1 MAAAPRH
8 QMPRDAGSGGCLGA
22 GAVSTR
28 AAAALVFCT
37 SAAVLV
43 LEILAGRL
51 VAPYVGVS
59 IETFTGVIG
68 TVLAGIALGS
78 AAGGRLADQRDARPL
93 LGPTVALG
101 GVLALVSL
109 PVVSAVGPTVA
120 GGGPVAIVVLA
131 ATAFFAPAAVL
142 SAVSPMAAK
151 LRLASLAETGAVVGG
166 LSAAGTAG
174 ALFGTFVTG
183 FLLVATVATRPLVLG
198 LGAGLVIAGVALW
211 WRLGARRPAPG
222 ALAALLI
229 VAGVAGAAP
238 GPCQEHTSYYCAQ
251 VEVDPSRPSGRTLV
265 LDNLRHSYVDLAD
278 PTHLEF
284 RYVRLFADAL
294 DAELSGEQPVDAL
307 HIGGGGFS
315 FPRYLAATRPGS
327 TSLVL
332 ELDAGLV
339 DLATRELG
347 LETGPDLQVQVGD
360 ARTALAELGDE
371 RFDVAVGDA
380 FGGLSVPWHL
390 ATVEVAEELARVL
403 RPEGVYLANVIDG
416 GPDRLVRAE
425 TATLQEAFAHVAVI
439 APPTS
444 AGDAPANYVLVAS
457 RAPLAISPAD
467 VASVDGVVLTGSA
480 VDAFVDGARPF
491 TDDFAPADQLLTRR

>member
-1 MAAAPRH
+1 MAGR
-8 QMPRDAGSGGCLGA
+8 
-22 GAVSTR
+22 AVSTR
-28 AAAALVFCT
+28 AAVALVFCT

-43 LEILAGRL
+43 LEILAGRM

-78 AAGGRLADQRDARPL
+78 AAGGRLADRYDARPL

-101 GVLALVSL
+101 GGLALVSL
-109 PVVSAVGPTVA
+109 PVVSAVGPSVA
-120 GGGPVAIVVLA
+120 GGGPAAIVFLA
-131 ATAFFAPAAVL
+131 GAAFFAPAAVL

-183 FLLVATVATRPLVLG
+183 FLLVATVPTRPLVLG
-198 LGAGLVIAGVALW
+198 LGAGLVVAGVVLW
-211 WRLGARRPAPG
+211 WRLGTRRPAPG
-222 ALAALLI
+222 ALAALL
-229 VAGVAGAAP
+229 VAGGVAGAVP
-238 GPCQEHTSYYCAQ
+238 GACQEHTSYYCAQ
-251 VEVDPSRPSGRTLV
+251 VEVDPSRPSGRVLV

-278 PTHLEF
+278 PTYLDF
-284 RYVRLFADAL
+284 RYIRLFADVV
-294 DAELSGEQPVDAL
+294 DAEHPAGDAVDAL

-327 TSLVL
+327 SSLVL

-339 DLATRELG
+339 DLAVEELG
-347 LETGPDLQVQVGD
+347 LVTGPDLRVQVGD
-360 ARTALAELGDE
+360 ARTALAGLGDD
-371 RFDVAVGDA
+371 RYDVAVGDA

-390 ATVEVAEELARVL
+390 ATVEVAEELDRVL
-403 RPEGVYLANVIDG
+403 RPEGVYVANVIDG

-425 TATLQEAFAHVAVI
+425 VATLQEVFADVAVI
-439 APPTS
+439 GPPGGT
-444 AGDAPANYVLVAS
+444 GDAPANHVLVAS
-457 RAPLAISPAD
+457 QAPLALTSED
-467 VASVDGVVLTGSA
+467 VASAEGEVLTGAA
-480 VDAFVDGARPF
+480 VDAFVAGARPL

>member
-1 MAAAPRH
+1 MT
-8 QMPRDAGSGGCLGA
+8 
-22 GAVSTR
+22 TR

-78 AAGGRLADQRDARPL
+78 AAGGRLADRRDARPL

-101 GVLALVSL
+101 GALALISL

-120 GGGPVAIVVLA
+120 GGGPAAIVVLA

-151 LRLASLAETGAVVGG
+151 LRLDSLAETGAVVGG

-198 LGAGLVIAGVALW
+198 LGAALVVAGVALW
-211 WRLGARRPAPG
+211 WRLGDRRPAPG
-222 ALAALLI
+222 ALALLL
-229 VAGVAGAAP
+229 VAGGVSGASS
-238 GPCQEHTSYYCAQ
+238 GPCQAHTSYYCAQ

-265 LDNLRHSYVDLAD
+265 LDNLRHSYVDLED
-278 PTHLEF
+278 PTYLEF
-284 RYVRLFADAL
+284 RYIRLFAGAL
-294 DAELSGEQPVDAL
+294 DATLGGDQPVDAL
-307 HIGGGGFS
+307 HVGGGGFS

-327 TSLVL
+327 TSVVL

-339 DLATRELG
+339 ELATEELG

-360 ARTALAELGDE
+360 ARTALADLGDD

-390 ATVEVAEELARVL
+390 ATVEVAEELDRVL
-403 RPEGVYLANVIDG
+403 RPGGVHLANVIDG

-425 TATLQEAFAHVAVI
+425 TATLQEVFAHVAVI
-439 APPTS
+439 APPAGS
-444 AGDAPANYVLVAS
+444 GDAPANYVLVAS
-457 RAPLAISPAD
+457 QVPLPPALTD
-467 VASVDGVVLTGSA
+467 VAPGDGVVLTGPA
-480 VDAFVDGARPF
+480 VGAFVDGARPL

>member
-1 MAAAPRH
+1 MSTR
-8 QMPRDAGSGGCLGA
+8 GA
-22 GAVSTR
+22 GA
-28 AAAALVFCT
+28 LVFAT

-78 AAGGRLADQRDARPL
+78 ATGGRLADRRSPRL
-93 LGPTVALG
+93 LVGPAVVAG

-109 PVVSAVGPTVA
+109 PVVSLLGPAVA
-120 GGGPVAIVVLA
+120 GGGPLAIVVLA
-131 ATAFFAPAAVL
+131 FGAFFAPAAVL

-151 LRLASLAETGAVVGG
+151 LRLANLAETGSVVGG

-183 FLLVATVATRPLVLG
+183 FVLVVAVPTRPLVIA
-198 LGAGLVIAGVALW
+198 LGAALILAGALVW
-211 WRLGARRPAPG
+211 WRLAGGLPSGGAV
-222 ALAALLI
+222 
-229 VAGVAGAAP
+229 VAVLVAAGAASLSP
-238 GPCQEHTSYYCAQ
+238 NPCEVHTVYYCAQ
-251 VEVDPSRPSGRTLV
+251 VVADPSRPTGRVLV

-278 PTHLEF
+278 PTYLEF
-284 RYVRLFADAL
+284 RYVRLFADVV
-294 DAELSGEQPVDAL
+294 DAELAAPSPVTAL
-307 HIGGGGFS
+307 HVGGGGFT
-315 FPRYLAATRPGS
+315 FPRYLALTRPGS

-332 ELDAGLV
+332 ELDPGLV
-339 DLATRELG
+339 ELATDELG
-347 LETGPDLQVQVGD
+347 LHPDADLRVRVGD
-360 ARTALAELGDE
+360 ARTALAELAPDA
-371 RFDVAVGDA
+371 FDVVVGDA

-403 RPEGVYLANVIDG
+403 RPEGVYVVNVIDG
-416 GPDRLVRAE
+416 GPGRLVRAE
-425 TATLQEAFAHVAVI
+425 TATLDEVFDHVAVI
-439 APPTS
+439 APPPD

-457 RAPLAISPAD
+457 QAPLALGPGDVGGAD
-467 VASVDGVVLTGSA
+467 GQLLTGPD
-480 VDAFVDGARPF
+480 VDAFVADAGPL